1 MSQSSQ
7 DPAKQRLQAF
17 FRQNILAEPGVTSDL
32 AERIAG
38 RCVSAIDQTLTIH
51 AGRAPTPAPSQP
63 QQPALQAPVQQAPVQ
78 QPPASF
84 DPFAFS
90 VVAML
95 ARLGRDELMTRLNSI
110 PAIDNLRTLALAQHI
125 YVDPALARTDDV
137 RLAIIRGA
145 EHRIASR
152 RAAAS

>member
-1 MSQSSQ
+1 MTQGAN

-17 FRQNILAEPGVTSDL
+17 FRQNILAEPGITTDM
-32 AERIAG
+32 AARIAD
-38 RCVSAIDQTLTIH
+38 RCVTAIDQTLTTH
-51 AGRAPTPAPSQP
+51 ATRSAIAPPVAQPTVQAAP
-63 QQPALQAPVQQAPVQ
+63 
-78 QPPASF
+78 QPPAF

-90 VVAML
+90 IVAML
-95 ARLGRDELMTRLNSI
+95 ARLGREELISRLNSI

-125 YVDPALARTDDV
+125 YVDPTLLRPDDV
-137 RLAIIRGA
+137 RLAIVRGA

>member
-1 MSQSSQ
+1 LTVDKTGTREGYNLMTQGSQ

-17 FRQNILAEPGVTSDL
+17 FRQNILAEPGVTTDL
-32 AERIAG
+32 ADRLAG
-38 RCVSAIDQTLTIH
+38 RCVSAIDQTLTVH
-51 AGRAPTPAPSQP
+51 ATRTAAPVAPAPP
-63 QQPALQAPVQQAPVQ
+63 
-78 QPPASF
+78 QPPSF

-90 VVAML
+90 IVAML
-95 ARLGRDELMTRLNSI
+95 ARLGREELISRLNTI

-125 YVDPALARTDDV
+125 YVDPTLLRTDDV
-137 RLAIIRGA
+137 RLAIVRGA